1 METRYPLTDEKGL
14 EASAPCERDGAV
26 LGRGARIGRC
36 LRLGA
41 SSLCAFALAACVA
54 APPPRPAPP
63 PPPPINTTVY
73 AYPLHGQTP
82 EQLDRDRYEC
92 YVWARNQTGFDPS
105 AANVPAQARVQV
117 VGGPPPGT
125 GTAVGA
131 VSGAVIGAAVSSP
144 WTRGFGAL
152 AGALIGGAIGSS
164 ADAAQQARAQQVYA
178 MNSAEYAHME
188 HQAADYRRA
197 LSACLE
203 GRGYSVH

>member
-1 METRYPLTDEKGL
+1 MQTIQSVMTRKRN
-14 EASAPCERDGAV
+14 AARWAVSAR
-26 LGRGARIGRC
+26 
-36 LRLGA
+36 
-41 SSLCAFALAACVA
+41 FAQLAAPMLLAGALYGCA
-54 APPPRPAPP
+54 APPPPRPMPP

-92 YVWARNQTGFDPS
+92 YVWAKSQTGFDPS
-105 AANVPAQARVQV
+105 APNLPAQARVQV

-131 VSGAVIGAAVSSP
+131 VTGAAIGAAVSSP
-144 WTRGFGAL
+144 WQRGFGVL

-164 ADAAQQARAQQVYA
+164 ADAAQQARVQQAAA
-178 MNSAEYAHME
+178 MNNAQFAAVA

>member
-1 METRYPLTDEKGL
+1 METTYHSMAGRALTGIEVT
-14 EASAPCERDGAV
+14 PR
-26 LGRGARIGRC
+26 LGRAGRSV
-36 LRLGA
+36 RVAAAALGA
-41 SSLCAFALAACVA
+41 AMLCGCVA
-54 APPPRPAPP
+54 PPPPRPMPP

-92 YVWARNQTGFDPS
+92 YVWAKNQTGFDPS
-105 AANVPAQARVQV
+105 AVNLPPQMRVQV

-131 VSGAVIGAAVSSP
+131 ITGAAIGAAVSNP
-144 WTRGFGAL
+144 WNRGFGML
-152 AGALIGGAIGSS
+152 AGALIGGAVGST
-164 ADAAQQARAQQVYA
+164 ADAAQQARVQQAAA
-178 MNSAEYAHME
+178 MNSAQFAQLQR
-188 HQAADYRRA
+188 QAADYRRA

>member
-1 METRYPLTDEKGL
+1 MEIMHSLKTPMRS
-14 EASAPCERDGAV
+14 SALRVMSER
-26 LGRGARIGRC
+26 LAR
-36 LRLGA
+36 LAAATLLGA
-41 SSLCAFALAACVA
+41 SLYGCVA
-54 APPPRPAPP
+54 APPPRPVPP
-63 PPPPINTTVY
+63 PPPPPVNTTVY
-73 AYPLHGQTP
+73 AYPLHGQSP

-92 YVWARNQTGFDPS
+92 YLWAKNQTGFDPS

-125 GTAVGA
+125 NTAIGA
-131 VSGAVIGAAVSSP
+131 VTGAAIGAAVSSP
-144 WTRGFGAL
+144 WQRGFGAL

-164 ADAAQQARAQQVYA
+164 ADAANQARVQQAAA
-178 MNSAEYAHME
+178 MNNAQYNAQFAAVA

>member
-1 METRYPLTDEKGL
+1 MEIMHDSI
-14 EASAPCERDGAV
+14 AERHRCGA
-26 LGRGARIGRC
+26 LGRTVRIAAAAI
-36 LRLGA
+36 LGA
-41 SSLCAFALAACVA
+41 TLFGCVA
-54 APPPRPAPP
+54 APPPRPMPP

-73 AYPLHGQTP
+73 AYPLHGQSP

-92 YVWARNQTGFDPS
+92 YVWAKNQTGFDPS
-105 AANVPAQARVQV
+105 AANLPPQVRVQV

-131 VSGAVIGAAVSSP
+131 VTGAAIGAAVAAP
-144 WTRGFGAL
+144 WQRGFGAL

-164 ADAAQQARAQQVYA
+164 ADAANQQRAQQAYA
-178 MNSAEYAHME
+178 MSNAQLAQVE

>member
-1 METRYPLTDEKGL
+1 METMHSVMTPRPNAARWAVSAGL
-14 EASAPCERDGAV
+14 VR
-26 LGRGARIGRC
+26 
-36 LRLGA
+36 
-41 SSLCAFALAACVA
+41 LAAATLLSGTLFGCVA
-54 APPPRPAPP
+54 PPPPRPMPP
-63 PPPPINTTVY
+63 PPPPMVNTAVY
-73 AYPLHGQTP
+73 AYPLHGQSP

-92 YVWARNQTGFDPS
+92 YLWAKNQTGFDPS
-105 AANVPAQARVQV
+105 APNLPAQARVQV

-144 WTRGFGAL
+144 WQRGFGAL

-164 ADAAQQARAQQVYA
+164 ADAANAANQQARVQQAAA
-178 MNSAEYAHME
+178 MNNAQYAAVA